1 MTWLFFILGFVA
13 YCGALAIRHAWFQT
27 SAWDLAIFDQAVFLI
42 GQGLPAQSSLL
53 GYHILGDHG
62 ALVLYPLGWMSRLI
76 PSPSLLFVVQSAA
89 LASSVFPLAELAR
102 LRGLS
107 RGAIAASLA
116 AILLYPVVFN
126 SAIFDFHPETLA
138 FPLVVQVLC
147 FLERS
152 KPRDGWRVFGLLV
165 LALTCKLG
173 LALLVLG
180 LGFWVFVQ
188 GRRVFGGAIAALGI
202 IWFFV
207 ISFWLIPHFG
217 GGEAQLLRHGSKFGV
232 KALAASASEMAW
244 IGVVRQLLTQIFSL
258 SSVEYLV
265 LLMLPVL
272 YVLLHRQ
279 VGRLFSGLIPFVPLL
294 LLNLAAS
301 RPSLKDLVHHYSLF
315 LVPFLI
321 SGVQQTLAP
330 GRLGLDGYP
339 RWFGLRAPWV
349 VMGWSVLAFIVFSR
363 LGFYFGPF
371 QEHFAH
377 AAQLREAMA
386 MVRPESSLLVSNSL
400 APHLAHRSILS
411 ITSPKEVER
420 LNRYDQILLDS
431 SHPGFKSSPPLVK
444 KMRGVIVA
452 DPAWRIDFEQNG
464 VWLFS
469 RQAAP
474 REDAPADP

>member
-1 MTWLFFILGFVA
+1 MPGGRAMDSESQGQASAAALLNDPPLAPSGRRLIRTPWGGPGTPGGSPAALVRAGALWPGLLSAPRGRFLLLFPNRCIIPVTWLFFILGFVA

-42 GQGLPAQSSLL
+42 GQGLPAQSSFL

-76 PSPSLLFVVQSAA
+76 PSPALLFVVQSAA

-107 RGAIAASLA
+107 RRAIAASLA

-138 FPLVVQVLC
+138 FPLVVQILW

-173 LALLVLG
+173 LSLLVLG

-202 IWFFV
+202 VWFFV
-207 ISFWLIPHFG
+207 ISSWLIPHFG
-217 GGEAQLLRHGSKFGV
+217 GDEAQLLRHGSKFGV
-232 KALAASASEMAW
+232 NALAASASEMAW
-244 IGVVRQLLTQIFSL
+244 IVVVRQLLTQIFSL

-279 VGRLFSGLIPFVPLL
+279 VRRLFSGLIPFVPLL

-301 RPSLKDLVHHYSLF
+301 RPSLKDLVNHYSLF
-315 LVPFLI
+315 LVPF
-321 SGVQQTLAP
+321 
-330 GRLGLDGYP
+330 
-339 RWFGLRAPWV
+339 
-349 VMGWSVLAFIVFSR
+349 
-363 LGFYFGPF
+363 
-371 QEHFAH
+371 
-377 AAQLREAMA
+377 
-386 MVRPESSLLVSNSL
+386 
-400 APHLAHRSILS
+400 
-411 ITSPKEVER
+411 
-420 LNRYDQILLDS
+420 
-431 SHPGFKSSPPLVK
+431 
-444 KMRGVIVA
+444 
-452 DPAWRIDFEQNG
+452 
-464 VWLFS
+464 
-469 RQAAP
+469 
-474 REDAPADP
+474 